1 MCSTFSEGLSPE
13 TASALIDQLTK
24 VQERREQQRLFYRLF
39 PDEDMVQPDGSV
51 IHARHKYAKHLE
63 FFEAGA
69 GYRERCFMA
78 ANRVGKTL
86 GAGGYETA
94 AHLTGEYLSWW
105 PGRRFDRPVKWWAAG
120 RTNETTRD
128 IVQATLLGSI
138 AQRDGRKH
146 FDGTGVI
153 PGEALG
159 SVTWKQGVSDLVDTI
174 KVRHVSGGWS
184 TLGFKSYQQG
194 RGSFEGTSQ
203 HGIWLDEEPPLD
215 VYGECLIRTATTD
228 GIIMLTFTPLEGMSE
243 VVMSFLPAEMRP
255 QDDS

>member
-1 MCSTFSEGLSPE
+1 MESTDLADF
-13 TASALIDQLTK
+13 TRALEAI
-24 VQERREQQRLFYRLF
+24 ERRNSERQFYRLF
-39 PDEDMVQPDGSV
+39 PAADLALPGGSV
-51 IHARHKYAKHLE
+51 IHARSKYAKHLE

-86 GAGGYETA
+86 GAGGFETA
-94 AHLTGEYLSWW
+94 AHLTGEYPHWW
-105 PGRRFDRPVKWWAAG
+105 KGRRFEKPVKWWAAG

-153 PGEALG
+153 PGETLG
-159 SVTWKQGVSDLVDTI
+159 QVAWKQGVTDFTDTI

-203 HGIWLDEEPPLD
+203 HGIWFDEEPPMD
-215 VYGECLIRTATTD
+215 VYGECPHKATHK
-228 GIIMLTFTPLEGMSE
+228 GSGR
-243 VVMSFLPAEMRP
+243 A
-255 QDDS
+255 